1 MIKEKIDFSIVPH
14 QYSMCLNS
22 KCPKA
27 STCLRQ
33 LAEQSATEDLQYWS
47 IISPKHLATLKG
59 ACPYY
64 RPDTKMRYAKGF
76 VGILENLPHKQM
88 QAIVPYLMVALGRRT
103 YYRVRKGERLLSESE
118 QQMIRNIF
126 KRHGINVALEFD
138 AYIEDYDW

>member
-1 MIKEKIDFSIVPH
+1 MIKEKIDFSKVPH

-22 KCPKA
+22 QCPKA

-33 LAEQSATEDLQYWS
+33 LVEQSTTEDLQYWS

-59 ACPYY
+59 ECPYY
-64 RPDTKMRYAKGF
+64 RPDTKVRYAKGF

-88 QAIVPYLMVALGRRT
+88 QAIVPYLMGAFGRRT
-103 YYRVRKGERLLSESE
+103 YYRVRKGERLLSDSE
-118 QQMIRNIF
+118 QQMIRSIF

-138 AYIEDYDW
+138 AYVDDYDW